1 MNTLF
6 LVVLLEYIGVPKD
19 AAEIIALITYIIVC
33 LLILGALI
41 SIINIG
47 TYTKKTNEQNDII
60 IKQLYKQKLQNEE
73 IIQHLRTITN
83 NNTEQ
88 PTELQNNNIY
98 DFRNEING
106 FQNYYNDNTLY
117 NDHMQQ

>member
-47 TYTKKTNEQNDII
+47 TYTKKANEQNDII

-73 IIQHLRTITN
+73 IIQHLRTITS
-83 NNTEQ
+83 NNTQQYTEQ
-88 PTELQNNNIY
+88 QSNNTY

>member
-73 IIQHLRTITN
+73 IIQHLRTITSNNTQQYTEQQN
-83 NNTEQ
+83 NNT
-88 PTELQNNNIY
+88 Y

>member
-47 TYTKKTNEQNDII
+47 TYTKKANCI
-60 IKQLYKQKLQNEE
+60 
-73 IIQHLRTITN
+73 
-83 NNTEQ
+83 
-88 PTELQNNNIY
+88 
-98 DFRNEING
+98 FRSVSAHKPFVLCMVSAETVHGERLNCAWIPRG
-106 FQNYYNDNTLY
+106 
-117 NDHMQQ
+117 

>member
-6 LVVLLEYIGVPKD
+6 LVILFEYIGIPED
-19 AAEIIALITYIIVC
+19 AAKILAFMIYFFVCFLII
-33 LLILGALI
+33 GALI

-60 IKQLYKQKLQNEE
+60 IKQLYKQKLQNEK
-73 IIQHLRTITN
+73 IIQHLRTITS

-88 PTELQNNNIY
+88 NTEQQNNNTN

-117 NDHMQQ
+117 NDHM